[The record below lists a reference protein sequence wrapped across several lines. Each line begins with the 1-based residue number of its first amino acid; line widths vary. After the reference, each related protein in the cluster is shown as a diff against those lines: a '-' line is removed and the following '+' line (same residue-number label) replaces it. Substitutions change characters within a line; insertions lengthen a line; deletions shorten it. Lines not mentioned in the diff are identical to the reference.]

1 MSVYF
6 GNAHIL
12 QPDGNALSVKHQR
25 IAEIIN
31 DLDENLRLAWIPP
44 DQRSAFDKHPF
55 AICHFPSD
63 KEPYVVMTFGED
75 EVDERLIAKIIMHD
89 TRQGF
94 TIDKLDA
101 EYRAHLLMQAK
112 DRMEEAEERHEFA
125 ETVWKSPLHVYRH
138 NGAEYR
144 D

>member
-1 MSVYF
+1 MYF

-12 QPDGNALSVKHQR
+12 EPDGNSLSVKHQR

-31 DLDENLRLAWIPP
+31 DLDETLRLAWIPP
-44 DQRSAFDKHPF
+44 DQRSSFDKHPF
-55 AICHFPSD
+55 AICHFPANGQ
-63 KEPYVVMTFGED
+63 EPYVVMTFAED
-75 EVDERLIAKIIMHD
+75 EVDERLIAKIIMKD

-112 DRMEEAEERHEFA
+112 NRMEEAEERAEFA
-125 ETVWKSPLHVYRH
+125 ETVWKSPLHTFRH